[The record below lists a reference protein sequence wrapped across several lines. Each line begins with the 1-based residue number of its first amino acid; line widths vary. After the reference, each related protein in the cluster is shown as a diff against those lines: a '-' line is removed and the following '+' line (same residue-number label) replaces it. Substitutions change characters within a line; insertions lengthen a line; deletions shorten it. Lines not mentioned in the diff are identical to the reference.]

1 MLAIGHLVNAD
12 MAPLLGSDVVQ
23 STRRGL
29 GMSPSGRFERYE
41 RVVTRVGGEVR
52 LQRLKGRKI
61 YSKISMIKTKTK
73 QDQNETSTLSLK

>member
-1 MLAIGHLVNAD
+1 MLAVGHLVNTD

-52 LQRLKGRKI
+52 LQRLKRIIIEELNRSKQRQ
-61 YSKISMIKTKTK
+61 SKIKVENLPFHQI
-73 QDQNETSTLSLK
+73 